1 MQITPSSDLI
11 LLKGVPLDNTYQ
23 NTLYFNNQDNQYNYF
38 IGKKAHTLNKQSY
51 QRVTSKKCR
60 VSLGTH
66 LCYNCNY
73 MMFKNTGHL
82 NKWFYAFITSVEY
95 VSETACEI
103 TYEIDVMQ
111 TWFFDYSVKE
121 CFVEREH
128 SVTDNVGDN
137 VVSEPVELGQMVS
150 HGMGKTGMFDSYV
163 AVVATAYDSD
173 GTPGGYY
180 TGLFSGVNY
189 VAGLIDNSEQV
200 NDLLKYLQSTV
211 DANKQDSVVSVFV
224 MPTRFYSKQSAPVV
238 EASKWTKPT
247 TVSGYTPKNKKLL
260 TYPYSYLGVDC
271 GNNTAIYKYEY
282 FTSST
287 CDFSLI
293 GCISCN
299 PQIALVPMNYM
310 GVTMCYPEKLVMSGF
325 PQVAWSIDTYR
336 AWLAQSSSTHFIN
349 GMGSAV
355 GVAGGVITGNLIGA
369 TASAVG
375 LANNINGYTLA
386 SNRAPQSVGQAD
398 GDVMVATRN
407 KDFWFKR
414 MGVTRNYAEIIDDY
428 FTKYG
433 YATNLVK
440 VPNRNS
446 RPYWN
451 YVKTNGCCIVGNVPA
466 DDSKKIIG
474 IYDRGVTFWKNG
486 DNVGNYSLNNA
497 PS

>member
-1 MQITPSSDLI
+1 MQITPSSEII

-23 NTLYFNNQDNQYNYF
+23 NTLYFTNADTQYSYF
-38 IGKKAHTLNKQSY
+38 SGKKAHTLTKLQY

-60 VSLGTH
+60 VSLGSH

-128 SVTDNVGDN
+128 SVTDSVGGN
-137 VVSEPVELGQMVS
+137 IVAEPVELGQIIM
-150 HGMGKTGMFDSYV
+150 HDCAKTQYFSSYV

-173 GTPGGYY
+173 GTVGGYV
-180 TGLFSGVNY
+180 TGLFTGVNY
-189 VAGLIDNSEQV
+189 VAGLIDNNEQV
-200 NDLLKYLQSTV
+200 NNILNYLKATV
-211 DANKQDSVVSVFV
+211 DAHKEDSVISIFL
-224 MPTRFYSKQSAPVV
+224 MPTAFYSKGSAPVV
-238 EASKWTKPT
+238 QATKVAKPT
-247 TVSGYTPKNKKLL
+247 NIGGYTPKNKKLL
-260 TYPYSYLGVDC
+260 TYPYCYLGVDS
-271 GNNTAIYKYEY
+271 GNSSAVYRYEY
-282 FTSST
+282 FSEST
-287 CDFSLI
+287 CDFSLL
-293 GCISCN
+293 GCVSCN
-299 PQIALVPMNYM
+299 PQIACVPSNYL
-310 GVTMCYPEKLVMSGF
+310 GQSLCYTEKIVMTGF

-349 GMGSAV
+349 GLGSAV
-355 GVAGGVITGNLIGA
+355 GITGGMITGNLIGA
-369 TASAVG
+369 SMGAVG

-386 SNRAPQSVGQAD
+386 ANRPPQAVGNSD
-398 GDVMVATRN
+398 GDIMVATRN
-407 KDFWFKR
+407 KNFWFKR

-446 RPYWN
+446 RPNWN

-486 DNVGNYSLNNA
+486 NNVGNYSLNNA